1 MIIIVSIIMTR
12 GSSRNTLEYNNIKT
26 INVKNA
32 NFNAVD
38 KSEFSFEILSYLIS
52 FAFVLWCIT
61 DLKNNKIIK
70 Q

>member
-61 DLKNNKIIK
+61 DLKNNKII
-70 Q
+70 